1 MLRAQVN
8 TKEAL
13 IKIKEDEKGDL
24 KSSIENE
31 KKDQDAEI
39 AKLKMQLDVQK
50 QMILN
55 QRNLLNH
62 FQVLN
67 EQNQEE
73 MFKTSQELQKLDGKK
88 E

>member
-1 MLRAQVN
+1 MQVQ

-24 KSSIENE
+24 KSTIESE
-31 KKDQDAEI
+31 KKEQDAEI
-39 AKLKMQLDVQK
+39 NKLKMQLDVQK
-50 QMILN
+50 QMIVN

-67 EQNQEE
+67 EQNCEE
-73 MFKTSQELQKLDGKK
+73 LFKTSSDLQKLENKK